1 MSLSFEE
8 LLDVKITGASLV
20 EEKQRFAP
28 SSVTVFTGD
37 EIRQLGALSI
47 EELMDYIPGFQSYQT
62 AESGH
67 SLPYSSRGRKV
78 GTTSREVLVLL
89 DDERIDTT
97 LYGGAAYSIPLLSA
111 RNIERIEFMRGPG
124 SALYGTGSFLGTINI
139 VTAKNV
145 RRYGLQAGSHGWFDG
160 FLSASGEKAGVDYG
174 FHLRRFQDEGASL
187 RAYDPF
193 SGIVTTKDPV
203 AGDDAELRLSYKDW
217 GLSYRRNYRRADDF
231 YVLGTLSDGS
241 NFYETQFETVSLAR
255 TIEWSP
261 EHRSKI
267 AFSYRWWEESLK
279 VDLLPEGYLT
289 DFSAPA
295 SSDPFTLLA
304 LNREVEFSGT
314 IKHEWW
320 IGQERSIVFG
330 AEWRRPKLVQGEA
343 FNNYDLLDVVAG
355 SYPITYYGDLDQ
367 STPLFSES
375 ARDVFGAFAQLK
387 TPLGSHW
394 LFTGGL
400 RYDYDSLVSSRLSP
414 RIAFV
419 RDFKEDGFV
428 LKLMYSQA
436 FRSPSTAE
444 MFSINNPVV
453 SGNQNLMPE
462 VVETIEVVAI
472 KELENQVFTFSV
484 FENNFEH
491 SIVNGF
497 IDGVRT
503 FINTDEEFNRGLE
516 VEYRAQVGEALLLR
530 GTMTRL
536 FSQPQSTFR
545 EAANLASLSA
555 NYAFD
560 KWNLTLGSSYHG
572 SRSMIV
578 PTQGELLDLS
588 SYWDARL
595 SARYTLFDDFD
606 IYLTVK
612 NALDE
617 KILTPPQ
624 VDTLVE
630 GVANRGRQIR
640 IGFEAGF

>member
-1 MSLSFEE
+1 MSLSLEE

-20 EEKQRFAP
+20 EEKQRLAP

-37 EIRQLGALSI
+37 EIRRLGVLSV
-47 EELMDYIPGFQSYQT
+47 EELMDYVPGFQSFQM

-89 DDERIDTT
+89 NDQRVDTT
-97 LYGGAAYSIPLLSA
+97 LYGGAAYAIPLLST

-139 VTAKNV
+139 VTAKTV
-145 RRYGLQAGSHGWFDG
+145 RRYGLQVGSHGWFDG
-160 FLSASGEKAGVDYG
+160 FLAAGGEKAGVDYD
-174 FHLRRFQDEGASL
+174 FYFRRFQDDGASL

-193 SGIVTTKDPV
+193 AGMATTRDPV
-203 AGDDAELRLSYKDW
+203 AGDDAELRLSYEGW
-217 GLSYRRNYRRADDF
+217 GLSYGRNYRRGDDF

-241 NFYETQFETVSLAR
+241 NFYETQFDTLSLTR

-267 AFSYRWWEESLK
+267 ALNYRWWEESFEL
-279 VDLLPEGYLT
+279 DLLPEGYLA
-289 DFSAPA
+289 DFSVPS
-295 SSDPFTLLA
+295 SSDPFRLIA
-304 LNREVEFSGT
+304 RNREVEFSGAF
-314 IKHEWW
+314 KHEWW
-320 IGQERSIVFG
+320 ISQEQCIVLG
-330 AEWRRPKLVQGEA
+330 AEWRSPKLVQGEA
-343 FNNYDLLDVVAG
+343 FNNYDLLDVATGAYPVA
-355 SYPITYYGDLDQ
+355 YYGDFDQ

-387 TPLGSHW
+387 TPLGHDW

-414 RIAFV
+414 RLAFV

-428 LKLMYSQA
+428 LKFMYSQA
-436 FRSPSTAE
+436 FRSPSSSE
-444 MFSINNPVV
+444 MFTINNPVA
-453 SGNQNLMPE
+453 SGNQNLKPE

-484 FENNFEH
+484 FENNFED

-497 IDGVRT
+497 IDGLRT
-503 FINTDEEFNRGLE
+503 FVNTDKEFSRGLE

-530 GTMTRL
+530 GTLTRL

-545 EAANLASLSA
+545 EAASLASFSA

-560 KWNLTLGSSYHG
+560 KWKLTLGSSYHG

-578 PTQGELLDLS
+578 PTQDELLELN
-588 SYWDARL
+588 SYWDTRL

-606 IYLTVK
+606 IYLTVT

-617 KILTPPQ
+617 QILTPPQ